1 MPKLTKRL
9 IDSLQVDD
17 KDLVFW
23 DSELPGFGVRVLL
36 SGVKSFVVQYRAEG
50 RSRRLTI
57 GRYGRLTLEQARK
70 IARAKLGEV
79 DQGKDPAEEK
89 KRGRQALTM
98 RELTARYLDEHAQA
112 KKKPT
117 SAFRDERLLERFILP
132 ALGSRKIKSI
142 TRADVAQLH
151 HKIGQETPI
160 QANRTLAVLSKM
172 MTLAIRWGLYA
183 DENPCR
189 HVERFKERKR
199 ERYLSQDELARLGTA
214 LNKAL
219 TEGKGNP
226 SAINAI
232 RLLIMTGARLGE
244 VLGLRWEWIDWE
256 HSCVRLP
263 DSKTGAKV
271 LPLGGPALEVLSN
284 IPRAAGNPHVFPGQ
298 RLGAHLSDIN
308 ATWRMVRK
316 AAGLEGVRLHD
327 LRHSFASV
335 GAGAGVSLPVLGSL
349 LGHSEPSTT
358 QRYAH
363 LADDPRQKAADKI
376 AGLVAEAMSREPERK
391 VLPLTGTK
399 TPRKSIGK

>member
-9 IDSLQVDD
+9 LDSLRVDD

-23 DSELPGFGVRVLL
+23 DTELPGFGVRVLV

-70 IARAKLGEV
+70 MARMKLGEV
-79 DQGKDPAEEK
+79 DQGQDPAEEK
-89 KRGRQALTM
+89 KRGRQAITVK
-98 RELTARYLDEHAQA
+98 ELAKRYLDEHAKA
-112 KKKPT
+112 KKKPA

-142 TRADVAQLH
+142 TRADVATLH
-151 HKIGQETPI
+151 HKIGQDTPI

-172 MTLAIRWGLYA
+172 LTLAIRWGLYM

-199 ERYLSQDELARLGTA
+199 ERYLNQDELARLGTA

-219 TEGKGNP
+219 AEGKGSP
-226 SAINAI
+226 AAINAI

-256 HSCVRLP
+256 HSCARLP
-263 DSKTGAKV
+263 ESKTGAKV
-271 LPLGGPALEVLSN
+271 LPLGGPALEILSN
-284 IPRAAGNPHVFPGQ
+284 LPRAAGNPHVFPGHKF
-298 RLGAHLSDIN
+298 GAPLSDIN

-376 AGLVAEAMSREPERK
+376 AGLVAEAMAREPEKK
-391 VLPLTGTK
+391 VLPLTNVKKPQNG
-399 TPRKSIGK
+399 